1 MKILTQLAL
10 IFGLC
15 LAGEAIAAV
24 LPIPFPGSVLA
35 MLLLLGLLLCGA
47 LKERQVNDAGG
58 WLLDNMSFFFLPP
71 SVALL
76 EQYQLLAGKL
86 WQFLAVCVLSTLAT
100 FFAAFAAVSLTMKLM
115 QRRAGK

>member
-1 MKILTQLAL
+1 MKILVQLAL

-35 MLLLLGLLLCGA
+35 MLLLLVLLLCGA
-47 LKERQVNDAGG
+47 VKERHVKDAGG
-58 WLLDNMSFFFLPP
+58 WLLDNMAFFFLPP

-76 EQYQLLAGKL
+76 EQYQLLSGKL
-86 WQFLAVCVLSTLAT
+86 WQFIAVCVLSTLAT

-115 QRRAGK
+115 EGRAKK

>member
-1 MKILTQLAL
+1 MKILVQLAR

-35 MLLLLGLLLCGA
+35 MLLLLVLLLCGA
-47 LKERQVNDAGG
+47 MKERHVKEAGD
-58 WLLDNMSFFFLPP
+58 WLLDNMAFFFLPP

-76 EQYQLLAGKL
+76 EQYQLLSGKL
-86 WQFLAVCVLSTLAT
+86 WQFIAVCVLSALAT

-115 QRRAGK
+115 ERRAEK